1 MKKKIMVVDDNPSVT
16 LTVKRGLEKID
27 DIYEVI
33 SVGSGEQCL
42 EMLENNQIPDLIILD
57 IMMPGM
63 NGWEVFNRLK
73 QNPIWMNISVVF
85 LTARTD
91 PVAGNAGRF
100 LAEDYIEKPFDIY
113 DLKSRID
120 KVLES

>member
-1 MKKKIMVVDDNPSVT
+1 M
-16 LTVKRGLEKID
+16 
-27 DIYEVI
+27 

-73 QNPIWMNISVVF
+73 QNPIWMKISVVF

-91 PVAGNAGRF
+91 PVAENAGHF

>member
-16 LTVKRGLEKID
+16 LTVKKGLENID

-33 SVGSGEQCL
+33 SAGSGEQCL
-42 EMLENNQIPDLIILD
+42 EMLKNNQIPDLIILD

-100 LAEDYIEKPFDIY
+100 LAEDYIEKPFNIY